1 MLPFTFYY
9 PAFWKEYPNVTFYNS
24 SPRWSFQKFKHI
36 PKILKACLKLFFVKA
51 SFSCRLPQKKNQ
63 QTAML
68 RARQFCNCLPE
79 QPANQT
85 SNWNDPNKKCQLVGC
100 KLHFNTSPHST
111 ACKKSVSYTSP
122 KQTNLSRI
130 PPRQPPVLPLISI
143 GEIKPSTRL
152 QAVTLKPVDAWKQ
165 QWAASLYTMPLLHAT
180 QLMNICRNGVVVPGV
195 FGAGQVP
202 FGGSQR

>member
-1 MLPFTFYY
+1 MTELSKVQADCP
-9 PAFWKEYPNVTFYNS
+9 
-24 SPRWSFQKFKHI
+24 KFGELVLSMWVFHT
-36 PKILKACLKLFFVKA
+36 
-51 SFSCRLPQKKNQ
+51 SYQKKSANRHNESSALHD
-63 QTAML
+63 T
-68 RARQFCNCLPE
+68 CLLE
-79 QPANQT
+79 QPTNQIS

-100 KLHFNTSPHST
+100 KLHFNTSPPQPPCKQAST
-111 ACKKSVSYTSP
+111 ACKKSANYTTP

-152 QAVTLKPVDAWKQ
+152 QTVTLKPWKPNRTNAQQGNPCLPVDAWKQ

-195 FGAGQVP
+195 FDAGQVP